1 MHLKTN
7 YAANPS
13 ANFLRQFFCNLAAQT
28 SFMRILVILFLI
40 YILFQ
45 VVFRFILPLAARYM
59 FQKAAQNMQG
69 QFRQQQQQQQAP
81 PRREGEV
88 RIETPGSNA
97 RKSGADDGEF
107 VDFTEIK

>member
-1 MHLKTN
+1 
-7 YAANPS
+7 
-13 ANFLRQFFCNLAAQT
+13 
-28 SFMRILVILFLI
+28 MRILVILFLI

-88 RIETPGSNA
+88 RIETPGANA
-97 RKSGADDGEF
+97 RKTRDDEGEF
-107 VDFTEIK
+107 VDYTEIK

>member
-1 MHLKTN
+1 
-7 YAANPS
+7 
-13 ANFLRQFFCNLAAQT
+13 
-28 SFMRILVILFLI
+28 MRILIILFLI

-59 FQKAAQNMQG
+59 FQKATQNMQG

-88 RIETPGSNA
+88 RIETPDSNA